1 MANTRKTMVTYRGT
15 GTQKTFA
22 FNFDYLQKSFIK
34 VSIDGKVLTYGIDY
48 TVTNRQ
54 VDLLVAPVV
63 DVLVIVYRETA
74 TSRLVSWEDASV
86 LRAADM
92 TLFEVQLLH
101 IAEETQDKVQDSGLA
116 LDPEDNVWDAR
127 FHKIKN
133 VNDPEKPEEVV
144 TKRYFES
151 IQAGYVQALTNL
163 LSDTSGQAQAATTKA
178 TEAANSASAAKT
190 SETNAKASEN
200 AAAGS
205 ATAASNSASA
215 SAGSAT
221 AASNSASIA
230 ATKATEAVGSAST
243 ATTKAQEASNSA
255 TAAAASATQA
265 SNNAGY
271 TKAQADSLFTP
282 NTRFGPVC
290 QMLPQGY
297 NLDNLLTNGQYMC
310 MKPTAPG
317 SNWTSN
323 GWFYIEVL
331 AHNNDHVYQ
340 RVIPFSSS
348 SRVDCVA
355 FSRLKDIVWYPWIYV
370 GNRVSIITGEIGHG
384 GTIPL
389 PSGYPANECK
399 FFVSPK
405 QDHNVS
411 WDVNEGSTDV
421 HYRTDCWAS
430 ADRVVFCATYISEKG
445 GWQYGIANYIVIG
458 VN

>member
-133 VNDPEKPEEVV
+133 VNDPEKPEDVV

-271 TKAQADSLFTP
+271 TKPQSDARYVHQVSTLVANVHKHLPTGNYITTSAGNDWYVINVLHPSSTEAVPRFFQVTMDNKDKNFYARCVNSQAEATAGASWMQLVGFTQWEAGDGTSWYRKYADGFIEMGGIRAKTAQTL
-282 NTRFGPVC
+282 
-290 QMLPQGY
+290 
-297 NLDNLLTNGQYMC
+297 
-310 MKPTAPG
+310 
-317 SNWTSN
+317 
-323 GWFYIEVL
+323 
-331 AHNNDHVYQ
+331 
-340 RVIPFSSS
+340 VIPYPLTITKTLSAIVTPVFSSAINGTEAIS
-348 SRVDCVA
+348 SL
-355 FSRLKDIVWYPWIYV
+355 SMT
-370 GNRVSIITGEIGHG
+370 SMT
-384 GTIPL
+384 
-389 PSGYPANECK
+389 
-399 FFVSPK
+399 
-405 QDHNVS
+405 
-411 WDVNEGSTDV
+411 
-421 HYRTDCWAS
+421 
-430 ADRVVFCATYISEKG
+430 
-445 GWQYGIANYIVIG
+445 VIG
-458 VN
+458 NNYAAGYSILWELKGRWK